1 MISSSLPPPFFQPSP
16 SFRPRARARRFAF
29 AVHRRVLPD
38 PQKLAVVSIL
48 QTRVGFGPE
57 NSGQEADPVLPPSRF
72 LSSPPASSLRFPL
85 VPPPLCSAVTR
96 SPPSPHLRPRT
107 RGWEEGPLTL
117 RESWQGPKGN
127 PRSSS
132 LAKHCLSEQK
142 LISVAEDCPVY
153 IPRDRHRGR
162 FLAPDSGPERARLAA
177 PWPRKCSC
185 APLPQPAGASPP
197 ARGGSLASSLAQK
210 RSRSRCGPLQS
221 SGDSVPL
228 DEGPQ
233 PASWVRSR

>member
-85 VPPPLCSAVTR
+85 VPSAPLLGCHPLPSLPTPTSPNPRLGGGPADTPGELAGSQGEPPLFLFSKA
-96 SPPSPHLRPRT
+96 
-107 RGWEEGPLTL
+107 
-117 RESWQGPKGN
+117 
-127 PRSSS
+127 
-132 LAKHCLSEQK
+132 LS
-142 LISVAEDCPVY
+142 
-153 IPRDRHRGR
+153 
-162 FLAPDSGPERARLAA
+162 F
-177 PWPRKCSC
+177 
-185 APLPQPAGASPP
+185 
-197 ARGGSLASSLAQK
+197 
-210 RSRSRCGPLQS
+210 
-221 SGDSVPL
+221 
-228 DEGPQ
+228 
-233 PASWVRSR
+233 